1 MPGRS
6 IPVTK
11 TLGNNFEDRFL
22 RNAPGFACPK
32 AIEIPIKMP
41 LSGKTHA
48 ERLKYRL
55 RSIEVPFLL
64 FHKLLIIL
72 WITD

>member
-11 TLGNNFEDRFL
+11 TLGNNFADRFL

-32 AIEIPIKMP
+32 AIEVPIEVRF
-41 LSGKTHA
+41 SVDTCRA
-48 ERLKYRL
+48 
-55 RSIEVPFLL
+55 IEVPIEVDRGPF
-64 FHKLLIIL
+64 
-72 WITD
+72 